1 MNQIWIT
8 GSQKSK
14 LRKHVGDSLER
25 NIEYPGFQSI
35 DVKSAEEWSRFYIN
49 TYLQGAI
56 RDELPY
62 MDRLTSTKVLKVLAA
77 RTETSNIAYM
87 SLTGC
92 MFSVSIV
99 SP

>member
-25 NIEYPGFQSI
+25 NIEHPGFQSI
-35 DVKSAEEWSRFYIN
+35 DVKSTEEWSMFYIN

-56 RDELPY
+56 KDELPY
-62 MDRLTSTKVLKVLAA
+62 MDRLIFTKVLKVLAA
-77 RTETSNIAYM
+77 RTETTYIAYM

-92 MFSVSIV
+92 MFSISIV
-99 SP
+99 SS

>member
-25 NIEYPGFQSI
+25 NIEYSGFQSI
-35 DVKSAEEWSRFYIN
+35 DVKSTEEWSMFYIN

-56 RDELPY
+56 KDELSY
-62 MDRLTSTKVLKVLAA
+62 MDRLIFTKVLKVLAA
-77 RTETSNIAYM
+77 RTETTYIAYM

-92 MFSVSIV
+92 MFSISIV
-99 SP
+99 SS